1 MLRRVFLSSVASG
14 LTVAYARALVPVQ
27 TSLNDTRGGW
37 RKYHHNPVLG
47 GNLGVCFDVSLL
59 RENGRYRM
67 WFSWRTKK
75 SIATVQSADGI
86 HWGSPVIV
94 LCPNPATGW
103 EEDIN
108 RPEVIRGSNTYY
120 MWYTGQA
127 REHSHIGLATS
138 KDGTH
143 WQRASSEPVLSA
155 GQPWEKVAVMCPH
168 VMWDESAQVYRMW
181 YSGGEQYEPD
191 AIGYATSPDGRS
203 WTKLAANPIFKANP
217 EATWECY
224 KVTGCQVLRRGA
236 WYYMFY
242 IGFKDIDHAQ
252 IGAARSPDGIT
263 GWQRYPANPIISPGI
278 NQWDQD
284 ACYKPFAICEGRRWL
299 LWYNGRRGNVE
310 QIGLAI
316 HDGEDLGF

>member
-1 MLRRVFLSSVASG
+1 MLRRAFLSSVASG
-14 LTVAYARALVPVQ
+14 LTAASARALAPPRTPV
-27 TSLNDTRGGW
+27 NDTRSGW
-37 RKYHHNPVLG
+37 RKYAHNPVLG

-59 RENGRYRM
+59 RENGRYQM

-75 SIATVQSADGI
+75 SIALVQSTDGI
-86 HWGSPVIV
+86 RWGSPVIA
-94 LCPNPATGW
+94 LGPNPATGL

-108 RPEVIRGSNTYY
+108 RPVVIRRSNTYF

-138 KDGTH
+138 KDGIH
-143 WQRASSEPVLSA
+143 WERASSEPVLSA
-155 GQPWEKVAVMCPH
+155 GEPWEKAAVMCPH
-168 VMWDESAQVYRMW
+168 VIWDESMQVYRMW

-203 WTKLAANPIFKANP
+203 WMKLAANPIFKANP
-217 EATWECY
+217 EATWERY

-242 IGFKDIDHAQ
+242 IGFRDVDHAA
-252 IGAARSPDGIT
+252 IGVARSPDGIT
-263 GWQRYPANPIISPGI
+263 GWQRHAANPIISPGI
-278 NQWDQD
+278 NQWDED
-284 ACYKPFAICEGRRWL
+284 ACYKPFAIFEGRRWL
-299 LWYNGRRGNVE
+299 LWYNGRRGDVE

-316 HDGEDLGF
+316 HEGEDLGF